1 MMNFKDISAL
11 CGVLSAAYNLGEGA
25 VGRDAFSHLL
35 REQFEFDADQAKLY
49 ASTVLSV
56 NSNGSSDWV
65 SMNAHKLAGK
75 WVRGDSSGSA
85 GNLVVTKTWIWQFNE
100 DLTYENRYETYEGY
114 NSPFGDSYSRPTSQS
129 EYGIWAP
136 PDQLADEISIVAIST
151 TGWCRP
157 IKISWRGATQT
168 IPSSCS
174 VDGVDFGRQWS

>member
-25 VGRDAFSHLL
+25 VGRDAFSQLL
-35 REQFEFDADQAKLY
+35 CEQFEFNADQAKFY
-49 ASTVLSV
+49 ASTVLSL
-56 NSNGSSDWV
+56 NSNGSADWV

-174 VDGVDFGRQWS
+174 VDGVVFGRQWS